1 MSSTMWTNSMRVNG
15 YTLIRARLVME
26 MVAWAAVAG
35 CCAGVA
41 IGYELARNAL
51 VPTAALAHARSA
63 LDADMRAACSNWF
76 TDKRT
81 AALPEGRVV
90 VCKAPKFLSN
100 PAHQ

>member
-1 MSSTMWTNSMRVNG
+1 MQRMRMMLRV
-15 YTLIRARLVME
+15 A
-26 MVAWAAVAG
+26 AWAAVAG

-41 IGYELARNAL
+41 IGWELAGKAL
-51 VPTAALAHARSA
+51 VPPLALAHARAA
-63 LDADMRAACSNWF
+63 LDADMRAACANWF

-100 PAHQ
+100 PTNQ